1 MLINSKLMMEV
12 KIESKQIHKYD
23 LLERTILSIIYF
35 NGGKISKTKL
45 MALLYLLSDKIEELK
60 DRIDPYIFIKSK
72 KMWDI
77 SVDIIVDGFWDEDNL
92 IYDLSDEIELT
103 KKGYKKINEYL
114 NDLTKEE
121 LETIKEVIAQYK
133 DLSEEGLMNL
143 ILENLKHS

>member
-1 MLINSKLMMEV
+1 MLTNTKYIMEA
-12 KIESKQIHKYD
+12 KTESKRIQKYD
-23 LLERTILSIIYF
+23 LLEKTILGIIYF

-60 DRIDPYIFIKSK
+60 ERTDPYIFIKSK
-72 KMWDI
+72 KMWDMA
-77 SVDIIVDGFWDEDNL
+77 VDIIVDGLWDEDHL
-92 IYDLSDEIELT
+92 IYNLSDEIELT
-103 KKGYKKINEYL
+103 KKGYKKIYEYL

-121 LETIKEVIAQYK
+121 LETIQEVIAQYK

>member
-1 MLINSKLMMEV
+1 MMEV

-77 SVDIIVDGFWDEDNL
+77 SVDIIVDGLWDEDHL
-92 IYDLSDEIELT
+92 IYDLSNEIELT

-121 LETIKEVIAQYK
+121 LEAIKEVIAQYK

>member
-60 DRIDPYIFIKSK
+60 KRIDPYIFIKSK
-72 KMWDI
+72 KMWDT
-77 SVDIIVDGFWDEDNL
+77 SVDIIVDGLWDEDNL

>member
-1 MLINSKLMMEV
+1 MLTNTKYIMEA
-12 KIESKQIHKYD
+12 KTESKRIQKYD
-23 LLERTILSIIYF
+23 LLEKTILGIIYF

-60 DRIDPYIFIKSK
+60 ERTDPYIFIKSK
-72 KMWDI
+72 KMWDMA
-77 SVDIIVDGFWDEDNL
+77 VDIIVDGLWDEDHL
-92 IYDLSDEIELT
+92 IYNLSDEIELT
-103 KKGYKKINEYL
+103 KKGYKKIYEYL

-121 LETIKEVIAQYK
+121 LETIQEVVAQYK

>member
-1 MLINSKLMMEV
+1 MMEV

>member
-1 MLINSKLMMEV
+1 MMEV

-60 DRIDPYIFIKSK
+60 KRIDPYIFIKSK
-72 KMWDI
+72 KMWDT
-77 SVDIIVDGFWDEDNL
+77 SVDIIVDGLWDEDNL

>member
-1 MLINSKLMMEV
+1 MMEV

-77 SVDIIVDGFWDEDNL
+77 SVDIIVDGLWDEDHL
-92 IYDLSDEIELT
+92 IYDLSNEIELT

-121 LETIKEVIAQYK
+121 LETIKEVVAQYK

>member
-1 MLINSKLMMEV
+1 MMEV

-121 LETIKEVIAQYK
+121 LETIKEVVAQYK